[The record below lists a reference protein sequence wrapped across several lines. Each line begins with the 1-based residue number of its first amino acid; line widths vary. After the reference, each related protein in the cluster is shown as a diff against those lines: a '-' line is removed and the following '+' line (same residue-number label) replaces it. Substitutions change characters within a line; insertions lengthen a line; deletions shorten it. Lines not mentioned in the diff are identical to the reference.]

1 MVPEEGFVEQID
13 WDKTQGLIPAGV
25 QAADTGR
32 VLMLGYMNQEAID
45 ETNSTGFVTFWS
57 RSRQRIWQ
65 KGETSGNRLELRR
78 LYLDCDRDTVLVIA
92 RPMGPTCHTGR
103 RSCFQE
109 DQNISSFE
117 FLPYLER
124 FLSSRQEVLPE
135 KSYTARLLKEGEAA
149 ICRKIGEE
157 ALEVMLSTREE
168 RQRTIEEAAD
178 LLYHLIVLLISRG
191 QSLQDVIAELRSR
204 HESS

>member
-1 MVPEEGFVEQID
+1 
-13 WDKTQGLIPAGV
+13 
-25 QAADTGR
+25 
-32 VLMLGYMNQEAID
+32 MLGYMNQEAID

-65 KGETSGNRLELRR
+65 KGETSGNRLELEC
-78 LYLDCDRDTVLVIA
+78 LYLDCDRDTILVTA

-103 RSCFQE
+103 RSCFQK
-109 DQNISSFE
+109 DQTISAFE
-117 FLPYLER
+117 FFPYLESLL
-124 FLSSRQEVLPE
+124 LSRKEMLPE
-135 KSYTARLLKEGEAA
+135 GSYTASLLKEGEAA

-168 RQRTIEEAAD
+168 RQRTIEESAD
-178 LLYHLIVLLISRG
+178 LLYHLIVLLVSRE
-191 QSLQDVIAELRSR
+191 QSLQDVIAELRAR